1 MSLEKRYEN
10 LYTVRS
16 PAAGIFCRVY
26 APGEE
31 PYAEVGARVGTGQT
45 LCVISAMDLAWQHPV
60 ISSYVPDDLEIEV
73 LHEVA
78 AKVPGKVAEIM
89 VGEGGD
95 VGYDQPL
102 FRVRA
107 GCR

>member
-16 PAAGIFCRVY
+16 PAADIFCRVS
-26 APGEE
+26 APAKE
-31 PYAEVGARVGTGQT
+31 PYAEEGDRVGTGQT
-45 LCVISAMDLAWQHPV
+45 LCVTSAMDLAWRHPV
-60 ISSYVPDDLEIEV
+60 ISSYIPDDLEIKA

-78 AKVPGKVAEIM
+78 AKVPGEVVEIL

-107 GCR
+107 GC